1 MTALVTDDMLDA
13 MAVAGRPDECRER
26 VAERA
31 GSVDRLL
38 LGAPV
43 VATDAGRM
51 REYHDAIVETFGH
64 DDSMD

>member
-1 MTALVTDDMLDA
+1 
-13 MAVAGRPDECRER
+13 MAVAGTPDECRDR

-31 GSVDRLL
+31 ASVDRLL

-43 VATDAGRM
+43 VATDPGLM
-51 REYHDAIVETFGH
+51 REYHDGDRRDLRH